1 MNFKLKIS
9 LVDLLKVC
17 HSLEIDIKALQTELQ
32 LQSVSRFTDD
42 LEDKSTDKLK
52 VEYQS
57 SIEKIREKTR
67 PLFLDLEFLLQT
79 REKLD
84 SLKIFE

>member
-79 REKLD
+79 REKLE